1 MARTRRTETAAIAK
15 KGTPVNTTPAILV
28 DDVWKVFHRGDVEV
42 RALAGASLAIRE
54 GEFVA
59 VRGPSG
65 SGKSTLLAL
74 IAGLDVPSRGTI
86 HVHGQCV
93 SGMNDD
99 AATAFRRRHVG
110 FVYQNFNFLS
120 DLTIEENVGAPLM
133 LDGYSQTEIHTR
145 VAAALE
151 RLELM
156 HRRHHLPGAVSG
168 GELQRAAIA
177 RALVVEP
184 ALLLADEPTGNL
196 DSAAGERVLVDM
208 RRAVDD
214 LGRTVVLV
222 THDPLA
228 AAYAD
233 RSVELLDGKFKHG

>member
-1 MARTRRTETAAIAK
+1 
-15 KGTPVNTTPAILV
+15 VNATPAIFV
-28 DDVWKVFHRGDVEV
+28 DEVSKVFHRGDVEV
-42 RALAGASLAIRE
+42 RALAGASLTIRE

-59 VRGPSG
+59 VRGASG

-74 IAGLDVPSRGTI
+74 IAGLDVPSGGAI

-93 SGMNDD
+93 SAMSDD
-99 AATAFRRRHVG
+99 QATVFRRRNIG
-110 FVYQNFNFLS
+110 FIYQSFNFLS

-133 LDGYSQTEIHTR
+133 LDGCRQEEIHAR
-145 VAAALE
+145 VIAALE

-156 HRRHHLPGAVSG
+156 HRREHLPGSVSG

-184 ALLLADEPTGNL
+184 AVLLADEPTGNL

-208 RRAVDD
+208 RRAADD

-233 RSVELLDGKFKHG
+233 RTVVLRDGTFQHG